1 MTNSPRAQLPSL
13 RDELRAAEQTFRAAG
28 VPSPEHDARVLAAHV
43 LGVKP
48 GFVWQVGS
56 LSEEQR
62 ERFGWLVQERSRR
75 VPLQHLL
82 GKVFFASVEVLVGP
96 GVFIPRPETEQLH
109 VWGLTALRARLW
121 EIPEPVVFDLCAG
134 SGSLG
139 LSIARSVP
147 EARATLVENDTEAL
161 VWTRKNVRAGASGG
175 REPAR
180 VVEGDVTDR
189 ALLAE
194 ADGEV
199 DLIVANPPY
208 VPSGTPTPPEV
219 ADFDPPQA
227 VFAGPDG
234 LDVIVGLVGNIA
246 RWLKPGGAFGVE
258 HDEGHAE
265 RVRELFAQDER
276 FCEVKTMNDLTGRPR
291 FVTGRRA

>member
-13 RDELRAAEQTFRAAG
+13 REELRAAEQALRAAG

-48 GFVWQVGS
+48 GFVWQVDS

-62 ERFGWLVQERSRR
+62 EQFDWLVVQRSRR
-75 VPLQHLL
+75 VPLQYLL

-109 VWGLTALRARLW
+109 VWALTALRARLW
-121 EIPEPVVFDLCAG
+121 EIPEPVVFDLCSG

-139 LSIARSVP
+139 LSIAHSVP
-147 EARATLVENDTEAL
+147 ESAVTLVENDPKAL
-161 VWTRKNVRAGASGG
+161 VWTHKNVQAGASSG
-175 REPAR
+175 RAPVR
-180 VVEGDVTDR
+180 VVEGDVTDQ
-189 ALLAE
+189 ALLP
-194 ADGEV
+194 DGAGTV
-199 DLIVANPPY
+199 DLVVANPPY

-258 HDEGHAE
+258 HDEGHADQ
-265 RVRELFAQDER
+265 VRALFAKEER
-276 FCEVKTMNDLTGRPR
+276 FREVKTMSDLAGRPR